1 MSSLNLNLIHKLSL
15 YMPKNKCFKE
25 IQAVKLTFG
34 GGPAVMTM
42 LGSSSCRRSTLLA
55 LGFSLSENF
64 RVFFCGRLKL
74 GFSSPLLKT
83 LLFSTASASFY
94 TQSVRVFEL
103 AMEIKMGNL
112 LEVLLG
118 AQLCLSR
125 LILKSGNVKI
135 GTFMGSFCF
144 HGLDG
149 ATPL

>member
-25 IQAVKLTFG
+25 IQAVKLTSG
-34 GGPAVMTM
+34 GGPTVMTM

-64 RVFFCGRLKL
+64 RVFFGRLEL
-74 GFSSPLLKT
+74 GFSSPLLKNS
-83 LLFSTASASFY
+83 LFSTASASFY

-103 AMEIKMGNL
+103 AMEIKKGNL

-118 AQLCLSR
+118 AQPCLSR
-125 LILKSGNVKI
+125 LILKSGN
-135 GTFMGSFCF
+135 GNMNLAFFLYFCLNSLLGIF
-144 HGLDG
+144 F
-149 ATPL
+149 